1 MERTNVSAP
10 YPVAQAGSLYRGRL
24 NMCCEPCTLLSR
36 VILRL
41 VRPDGE
47 AQGEAAYCA
56 AGVLSLARVN
66 ENDDDSQTFLPEMQ
80 RGGGGG

>member
-24 NMCCEPCTLLSR
+24 KH
-36 VILRL
+36 VLRAL
-41 VRPDGE
+41 YPPVAGHPPLGATGSK

-56 AGVLSLARVN
+56 AGALSLTRVN
-66 ENDDDSQTFLPEMQ
+66 ENDDDSQTFLHEMR